1 MLLPD
6 EPLSILNYMKP
17 YYVLPFLCGAAVT
30 LGFST
35 LRGSNPSHHVYELRM
50 YHVHEGKM
58 DALKARFGNHTDAI
72 FKRHNMKSIGY
83 WVPEDAPGSQNLF
96 IYILEHPSREEAEKN
111 WAAFK
116 VDTEWEKVKAD
127 SEASGPLV
135 DQEDRYFMDPT
146 SYSAL
151 N

>member
-1 MLLPD
+1 MLPSMKAFHILYF
-6 EPLSILNYMKP
+6 LS
-17 YYVLPFLCGAAVT
+17 GAAVVLAFT
-30 LGFST
+30 T
-35 LRGSNPSHHVYELRM
+35 LRASNSPPHHVYELRM

-58 DALKARFGNHTDAI
+58 DALKARFGDHTDAI

-116 VDTEWEKVKAD
+116 VDTEWEKVKAE